1 MQEMKQ
7 KIIQY
12 ITGNIKEIIT
22 IKRLESI
29 NNKAKRIRHNS
40 LTGFSKKKYSFNCFE
55 QSHNKNKIKRSKS
68 SKHFESEDNEG
79 EIYMDDRIE
88 SFKRSEEKEQ
98 IRHLNNF
105 IPQKNFEISY
115 YFKIENTV
123 LQQLLR
129 LIDLIHN
136 KEWLNQKIISSL
148 FRFDSKASYEDIKKI
163 IMTEEEDLIQKGNDS
178 VIAHLKSNLNKKVIF
193 INCTENF
200 FVISTDNYIYYF
212 DG

>member
-1 MQEMKQ
+1 MIECNVLVFYHYKLKLRRQFNSKKCTADRNRKIESKR
-7 KIIQY
+7 IIQRNELSK
-12 ITGNIKEIIT
+12 G
-22 IKRLESI
+22 KR
-29 NNKAKRIRHNS
+29 NKKS
-40 LTGFSKKKYSFNCFE
+40 LSF
-55 QSHNKNKIKRSKS
+55 K
-68 SKHFESEDNEG
+68 
-79 EIYMDDRIE
+79 MDDRIE

-148 FRFDSKASYEDIKKI
+148 FLFDSKASYEDIKKI
-163 IMTEEEDLIQKGNDS
+163 IMTEEEDLIQKGHDS
-178 VIAHLKSNLNKKVIF
+178 VITHLKSNLNKKVIF

>member
-1 MQEMKQ
+1 
-7 KIIQY
+7 
-12 ITGNIKEIIT
+12 
-22 IKRLESI
+22 
-29 NNKAKRIRHNS
+29 
-40 LTGFSKKKYSFNCFE
+40 
-55 QSHNKNKIKRSKS
+55 
-68 SKHFESEDNEG
+68 
-79 EIYMDDRIE
+79 MDDRIE
-88 SFKRSEEKEQ
+88 SFKRNEEKEQ